1 MVVPPYDCTP
11 VLLKGLKWTRLKD
24 KSVSRHHRRST
35 SHDPTMSAT
44 TPIIIHHSSE
54 DVENVM
60 DDVFS
65 EDLDAFN
72 TPIGTYVH
80 PFF

>member
-1 MVVPPYDCTP
+1 
-11 VLLKGLKWTRLKD
+11 
-24 KSVSRHHRRST
+24 
-35 SHDPTMSAT
+35 MSAT

-60 DDVFS
+60 DDVYS

-72 TPIGTYVH
+72 TPIGTFIHRYT
-80 PFF
+80 FTTFASCK